1 MITIFNDRTCFSTT
15 DDFIANRQNKKNT
28 KNDGIPSVIGN
39 YKIINLIPYTR
50 AALAEPQRENDKVVI
65 KYCRCGDKE
74 QQILNLVHPNICAPI
89 ELLQK
94 NDMTYGVYPY
104 IDGFNMSVIAHENKM
119 SNDWLRLF
127 LDEMLDALIYLH
139 GENLVHG
146 DIKPSNI
153 MLNRSGC
160 HKLIDF
166 ETVRPICQNDSAT
179 YAHTPGFVPPNSEK
193 NGTMSQPSTDL
204 YALAATCHRIL
215 TGTVSK
221 KSDPEQPTEYS
232 SLANDDDLCVMYDGR
247 LLASIDKALTAD
259 PAESWQ
265 SAEEWY
271 KSIAPIIQDSQPL
284 DCTSIFAK
292 ITTSKI
298 RDICT
303 TIVIKKDSA
312 DFGDPKDDESK
323 TIRVI
328 PAAETYLDFEI
339 GLPHYETRFTDF
351 NEGSDV
357 LAYNTQ
363 IGPYKIT
370 RVLDNK
376 RFQNLYLAI
385 DLITHEPVVLHEFYT
400 NLLAH
405 RNGPEVVAG
414 YGECAGLYMKGLRD
428 YVLDCRSRLGIEH
441 PRLVNV
447 TDVFCALNTAY
458 YVTPYVEGTTL
469 EYANITKVDEEHIN
483 YMLRNLLGA
492 LQALAEKGSYHLGIE
507 PSSVLIT
514 QTGVP
519 MLTDFG
525 FKNVAYGTAIHVP
538 GSSDTGLY
546 FPSAYVTVKQ
556 AFLRGDIRSDI
567 FALGAIM
574 YYLITGSELPDYG
587 SWQNE
592 KVARL
597 IGNPEVEKRF
607 SLAFLQGIEKAL
619 DEKWNSP
626 EEWLHELNNPSTHL

>member
-1 MITIFNDRTCFSTT
+1 MTTSTFPDPGSTIFTNDSAAIS
-15 DDFIANRQNKKNT
+15 DKN
-28 KNDGIPSVIGN
+28 NSIPSVIGN

-65 KYCRCGDKE
+65 KCCRGGNSE

-94 NDMTYGVYPY
+94 NDMTYVVYPY
-104 IDGFNMSVIAHENKM
+104 IDGFNMSVIAYENKM

-179 YAHTPGFVPPNSEK
+179 YSHTPGFVPPNSKK

-232 SLANDDDLCVMYDGR
+232 SLANDDNLCVMYDGR

-292 ITTSKI
+292 ITTTKI
-298 RDICT
+298 RNIRT
-303 TIVIKKDSA
+303 TIVFKKDSA
-312 DFGDPKDDESK
+312 DFGGPKDDESK

-339 GLPHYETRFTDF
+339 GLPHYETLFTDF
-351 NEGSDV
+351 DEGSDF

-400 NLLAH
+400 HLLAH
-405 RNGPEVVAG
+405 RNGPEVIARG
-414 YGECAGLYMKGLRD
+414 GKYSKLYLKGLRD
-428 YVLDCRSRLGIEH
+428 FVNDCRPRLGAEH

-458 YVTPYVEGTTL
+458 YVTPYVRGTTL
-469 EYANITKVDEEHIN
+469 DNANLSNVDEEHII
-483 YMLRNLLGA
+483 YLLRNMLGA
-492 LQALAEKGSYHLGIE
+492 LRALADKGSYHLGIE
-507 PSSVLIT
+507 PSSILIT
-514 QTGVP
+514 EAGVP
-519 MLTDFG
+519 LLTHFG

-538 GSSDTGLY
+538 GDDDTIV
-546 FPSAYVTVKQ
+546 FPSSAYITEKQ
-556 AFLRGDIRSDI
+556 AFLKGDIRSDL
-567 FALGAIM
+567 FALGATM
-574 YYLITGSELPDYG
+574 YYMITGSELPSFNVWKNGD
-587 SWQNE
+587 
-592 KVARL
+592 VARL
-597 IGNPEVEKRF
+597 LDNPELQERF
-607 SLAFLQGIEKAL
+607 STAFLQGVEKAL
-619 DEKWNSP
+619 DEMWNSP
-626 EEWLHELNNPSTHL
+626 EEWLHELNNPGTRL